1 MKFEYAIKNQN
12 NKYYRG
18 SVYGNEKDW
27 TNRPQEI
34 FTYSANEAYRKI
46 QLFPVMFKNC
56 VVERI
61 V

>member
-1 MKFEYAIKNQN
+1 MKFEYAIKNQS

-27 TNRPQEI
+27 TNNPQEI
-34 FTYSANEAYRKI
+34 FTYSLELAHKKI

-56 VVERI
+56 TVERI
-61 V
+61 I